1 MSKAR
6 QPVSLSDLCEDVIL
20 IICDRLDSIRTENSV
35 SLKNLSLTN
44 HYFRHLLI
52 PRLFKTLSI
61 NQPISRLAP
70 TSLLH
75 HAQAFKIDMFGSMWW
90 WCSGSYTS
98 SSDALNLFRCI
109 QTLPRLKTLEI
120 SMMRRSLDMF
130 TAAFEDSE
138 LEIEEFILG
147 KVENLIASSSA
158 AFLASHC
165 PQLKSLV
172 IEDGLDCLVE
182 TYTELSER
190 LAPLHPAINARIESH
205 SLVHFDAMAMWSTD
219 EIAALARSLPGL
231 QCLRM
236 RTHKYCYR
244 APTPIIIEILSK
256 MLKGLQTLHLV
267 KIDNLG
273 MGYQPVWKF
282 PIQVGWNEEYRRA
295 LWLDYERLRV
305 DVENYVARLAFADIV
320 TLGELW
326 LGDHRV
332 ARRLRKNDG
341 DELRWLWERK
351 RGHVEACNFGSEMFV
366 KFKIEKEAVV
376 VSSEEGM

>member
-20 IICDRLDSIRTENSV
+20 IICDHLDSIRTENSA
-35 SLKNLSLTN
+35 SLKDLSLTN

-70 TSLLH
+70 TPLLH

-98 SSDALNLFRCI
+98 SSDALDLFRCI
-109 QTLPRLKTLEI
+109 QTLPRLKTLEV

-138 LEIEEFILG
+138 LEIREFILD
-147 KVENLIASSSA
+147 KVENLVASSSA

-172 IEDGLDCLVE
+172 IDDGLDCLIE

-190 LAPLHPAINARIESH
+190 LAPLHPAIDARIECH
-205 SLVHFDAMAMWSTD
+205 SLVNFDAMAMWSAD

-244 APTPIIIEILSK
+244 APTPTIIEILSK
-256 MLKGLQTLHLV
+256 MLKGLRTLHLV
-267 KIDNLG
+267 KINNLG
-273 MGYQPVWKF
+273 MGYQPVWNF
-282 PIQVGWNEEYRRA
+282 QIQAGWNEEYRRA

-326 LGDHRV
+326 LGDKRV

-351 RGHVEACNFGSEMFV
+351 RDDVDACNFGTEMFA

>member
-6 QPVSLSDLCEDVIL
+6 QLVSLSDLCEDVIL
-20 IICDRLDSIRTENSV
+20 IICDRLDSIRTENSI

-52 PRLFKTLSI
+52 PRLFKILSI
-61 NQPISRLAP
+61 NQPISRFAP
-70 TSLLH
+70 TPLLH

-98 SSDALNLFRCI
+98 SSDALDLFRCI

-120 SMMRRSLDMF
+120 STMRRSLDMF

-147 KVENLIASSSA
+147 KVETLIASSSA

-182 TYTELSER
+182 TYKELSER
-190 LAPLHPAINARIESH
+190 LTPLHPAIDAHIECH
-205 SLVHFDAMAMWSTD
+205 CLVHFDAMAMWAAD
-219 EIAALARSLPGL
+219 ELAALARSFPRL
-231 QCLRM
+231 QCLQM
-236 RTHKYCYR
+236 RTDIHCYR
-244 APTPIIIEILSK
+244 ADTPTIIEILSK
-256 MLKGLQTLHLV
+256 RLKGLRTLHLV
-267 KIDNLG
+267 KSGNLG

-282 PIQVGWNEEYRRA
+282 QIQACSHEDYRRA
-295 LWLDYERLRV
+295 LWLENERLRV
-305 DVENYVARLAFADIV
+305 DVENHVARLAFAEIS

-326 LGDHRV
+326 LGDKRV
-332 ARRLRKNDG
+332 ARRLRKNDS

-351 RGHVEACNFGSEMFV
+351 RDDVDDCDFGSEMFAR
-366 KFKIEKEAVV
+366 FRIDKETVV